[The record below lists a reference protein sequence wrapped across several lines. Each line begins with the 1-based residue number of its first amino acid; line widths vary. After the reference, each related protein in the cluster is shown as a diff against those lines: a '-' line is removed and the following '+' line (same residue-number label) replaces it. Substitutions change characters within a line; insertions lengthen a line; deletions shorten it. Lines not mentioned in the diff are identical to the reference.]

1 MYTSGRFRLMACSS
15 LLSALAAF
23 AVGCAE
29 ESFPPPPPP
38 TLTSDTPEPVDDTE
52 SPAEVSGLPSGRQA
66 FDGLKFVVPSEWKQA
81 PLSDFQKGVISARF
95 TMPAAGPDITLTLS
109 RSGGGT
115 DANLDRWRGQVA
127 ATRPEIVDSIS
138 LAGFDATLID
148 MEGLFSGGFGKPPQA
163 GWRVLGIIVP
173 LSDQGYFLKLTG
185 PTEEVSAVEEQFLG
199 FARSAIPE

>member
-1 MYTSGRFRLMACSS
+1 MTCCS
-15 LLSALAAF
+15 LFCALVVF
-23 AVGCAE
+23 VLGCAE

-52 SPAEVSGLPSGRQA
+52 SPAEASGLLSGRQA
-66 FDGLKFVVPSEWKQA
+66 FDGLKFVVPTEWKEA

-95 TMPAAGPDITLTLS
+95 TMPEAGPDITLTLS
-109 RSGGGT
+109 RSGGGI
-115 DANLDRWRGQVA
+115 DANLDRWRGQVE

-138 LAGFDATLID
+138 VAGFDGTLID
-148 MEGLFSGGFGKPPQA
+148 MEGLFSGGFGKPPQE

-185 PTEEVSAVEEQFLG
+185 PIDEVSAVEEQFLG